1 MASEKTQRRSTEAFD
16 GKISCDVTSERAERE
31 IKEVLACS
39 VDAWNAGNLAR
50 FLDCYENSPH
60 TSYLT
65 SDQIVIGYADI
76 VRLYSERFSLF
87 GVASRGTLSMSLTR
101 VVRLGAAH
109 SLALG
114 RYRLSRDELNG
125 GSTDGVFSLVVRK
138 TSLGWRIAADHTSA

>member
-1 MASEKTQRRSTEAFD
+1 MASEKMQCCGTEALD
-16 GKISCDVTSERAERE
+16 GGISCDVTPETVERE
-31 IKEVLACS
+31 IKKVLACS

-65 SDQIVIGYADI
+65 SDQIVIGYAEI
-76 VRLYSERFSLF
+76 MRLYSERFSLF
-87 GVASRGTLSMSLTR
+87 SVASRGTLSMSLAR
-101 VVRLGAAH
+101 VVRLGAEH

-114 RYRLSRDELNG
+114 RYRLSRDDLNG
-125 GSTDGVFSLVVRK
+125 GSADGVFSLVLRK